1 MRNKIQCNGWLHRR
15 FGVSRTECH
24 TRTMASELPS
34 RGRGYGKIESEKD
47 AHTRRASFDSI
58 ARLYDQARPGYP
70 DALFSDLCQ
79 ITDVGTQSR
88 LLEIGC
94 GTGHATLPLA
104 ARGLHIDCVEL
115 GEQMAAVAREKLVSH
130 PCVQV
135 TVADFDTWETNARYR
150 LVYAASAY
158 HWLNPETRVERI
170 ARLLE
175 PRGWL
180 AAWRSHHVRG
190 SGASAEFFLAAQS
203 VYARQAPALAAK
215 FTGLDEAAAIRP
227 EEVEEWQASG
237 RFEEVQTRAYAWTMD
252 YTAGAYVGML
262 DTHSDHRTLPA
273 GHRARLYD
281 GIARLVDA
289 FGGKVTREQA
299 TILCMAR
306 KKN

>member
-15 FGVSRTECH
+15 YNLSHSECH
-24 TRTMASELPS
+24 TRTMASQLPS
-34 RGRGYGKIESEKD
+34 RGRGRIESEKD

-58 ARLYDQARPGYP
+58 ARLYHQARPGYP
-70 DALFSDLCQ
+70 DALFDHLCQ
-79 ITDVGTQSR
+79 ITGVGTRSR

-104 ARGLHIDCVEL
+104 VRGLRIDCVEL
-115 GEQMAAVAREKLVSH
+115 GQQMAAIARDKLASH
-130 PCVQV
+130 PRVQV
-135 TVADFDTWETNARYR
+135 TVADFDAWETAARYH
-150 LVYAASAY
+150 LVYSASAY
-158 HWLNPETRVERI
+158 HWLNPKTRIDRI
-170 ARLLE
+170 ARLLR

-203 VYARQAPALAAK
+203 IYAREAPALATK
-215 FTGLDEAAAIRP
+215 FTGLDEASAIRP

-237 RFEEVQTRAYAWTMD
+237 SFEEVQTRAYTWAMD
-252 YTAGAYVGML
+252 YTAEAYVGML

-281 GIARLVDA
+281 GITRLVGA
-289 FGGKVTREQA
+289 FGGRVTREQA
-299 TILCMAR
+299 TILCVTR
-306 KKN
+306 KKI